1 MASKK
6 NQAMFIAII
15 AGILLLISGI
25 SGAATWETIK
35 DFVTSQFPGNQV
47 LEIVFVILIFI
58 ASLGGITVIIG
69 GLLIGKNKIKT
80 GKFLITL
87 GAGIGLI
94 GLLISVIIAFTQN
107 SFTIGSFFSI
117 GTIGIILSIIAR
129 MIAK

>member
-69 GLLIGKNKIKT
+69 GLLIGKNNIKT